1 MSDENKVL
9 LRVSNLKQYFP
20 IGKKKMGKPQS
31 FVKANDGI
39 SLNIYEGETFGLVG
53 ESGCGK
59 STFGRTLLQLYRQT
73 GGRTV
78 YYGRTV
84 EDFDLKYVEEI
95 FKNLPDKKKKCE
107 ELLDKVKKLEA
118 DYAKMPEGTEEE
130 KIAKKVAG
138 QHLAEMESEADND
151 LLDITALIGGL
162 YTLDET
168 ALAEAGRHYLAE
180 YLAMKEIRKI
190 NAQADEFEKNGKSAK
205 AGEVKKKI
213 PELQKK
219 VQAELAEI
227 DKIRDNCKKDEDF
240 EKYEVQK
247 DDGINLANLTDAE
260 MRYLRRDL
268 QLIFQDPYSSLN
280 PRMTVGQIIGE
291 GLMAHNIF
299 KKGDPKMQD
308 YIMEIMEKCGLASYF
323 IHRYPH
329 QFSGG
334 MKQRVIIAMAVCCK
348 PKLIIADE
356 PTTALDVTVQAQVL
370 ELLKEL
376 QRDMDTAILLIT
388 HNLGVVWEMCDKVMV
403 MYAGNTV
410 EFTDTKT
417 LYSNPRHP
425 YTWGLLDSMPKLS
438 DESKGELKTIPGT
451 PPDLRLT
458 GKCCNF
464 YNRCPYVTEACT
476 QSVPPLVE
484 VEPGHFVAC
493 HRQNLTNK
501 LEKGEGLKDE

>member
-1 MSDENKVL
+1 MSENILTVKDLKTYFYTASGIAKAVDG
-9 LRVSNLKQYFP
+9 VSF
-20 IGKKKMGKPQS
+20 
-31 FVKANDGI
+31 
-39 SLNIYEGETFGLVG
+39 NIAKGETMGIVG
-53 ESGCGK
+53 ESGSGK
-59 STFGRTLLQLYRQT
+59 SVTSSSIIRLLPPRTGKIV
-73 GGRTV
+73 GGS
-78 YYGRTV
+78 
-84 EDFDLKYVEEI
+84 I
-95 FKNLPDKKKKCE
+95 
-107 ELLDKVKKLEA
+107 
-118 DYAKMPEGTEEE
+118 
-130 KIAKKVAG
+130 
-138 QHLAEMESEADND
+138 
-151 LLDITALIGGL
+151 
-162 YTLDET
+162 
-168 ALAEAGRHYLAE
+168 
-180 YLAMKEIRKI
+180 
-190 NAQADEFEKNGKSAK
+190 EFEGKDVLALS
-205 AGEVKKKI
+205 KK
-213 PELQKK
+213 ELN
-219 VQAELAEI
+219 
-227 DKIRDNCKKDEDF
+227 DFRGKDIA
-240 EKYEVQK
+240 V
-247 DDGINLANLTDAE
+247 
-260 MRYLRRDL
+260 
-268 QLIFQDPYSSLN
+268 IFQDPMTSLD
-280 PRMTVGQIIGE
+280 PVFKIGKQMTEMI
-291 GLMAHNIF
+291 MAHQNVT
-299 KKGDPKMQD
+299 KDEAWKMAVEALSKVG
-308 YIMEIMEKCGLASYF
+308 IPEPEKRMNSYP
-323 IHRYPH
+323 YEL
-329 QFSGG
+329 SGG
-334 MKQRVIIAMAVCCK
+334 MCQRVIIAMAVCCK

-451 PPDLRLT
+451 PPDRRLT

>member
-1 MSDENKVL
+1 MSENILTVKDLKTYFYTASGIAKAVDG
-9 LRVSNLKQYFP
+9 VSF
-20 IGKKKMGKPQS
+20 
-31 FVKANDGI
+31 
-39 SLNIYEGETFGLVG
+39 NIAKGETMGIVG
-53 ESGCGK
+53 ESGSGK
-59 STFGRTLLQLYRQT
+59 SVTSSSIIRLLPPRTGKIV
-73 GGRTV
+73 GGS
-78 YYGRTV
+78 
-84 EDFDLKYVEEI
+84 I
-95 FKNLPDKKKKCE
+95 
-107 ELLDKVKKLEA
+107 
-118 DYAKMPEGTEEE
+118 
-130 KIAKKVAG
+130 
-138 QHLAEMESEADND
+138 
-151 LLDITALIGGL
+151 
-162 YTLDET
+162 
-168 ALAEAGRHYLAE
+168 
-180 YLAMKEIRKI
+180 
-190 NAQADEFEKNGKSAK
+190 EFEGKDVLALS
-205 AGEVKKKI
+205 KK
-213 PELQKK
+213 ELN
-219 VQAELAEI
+219 
-227 DKIRDNCKKDEDF
+227 DFRGKDIA
-240 EKYEVQK
+240 V
-247 DDGINLANLTDAE
+247 
-260 MRYLRRDL
+260 
-268 QLIFQDPYSSLN
+268 IFQDPMTSLD
-280 PRMTVGQIIGE
+280 PVFKIGKQMTEMI
-291 GLMAHNIF
+291 MAHQNVT
-299 KKGDPKMQD
+299 KDEAWKMSVEALSKVG
-308 YIMEIMEKCGLASYF
+308 IPEPEKHMNSYP
-323 IHRYPH
+323 YEL
-329 QFSGG
+329 SGG
-334 MKQRVIIAMAVCCK
+334 MCQRVIIAMAVCCK

>member
-1 MSDENKVL
+1 MSENILTVKDLKTYFYTASGIAKAVDG
-9 LRVSNLKQYFP
+9 VSF
-20 IGKKKMGKPQS
+20 
-31 FVKANDGI
+31 
-39 SLNIYEGETFGLVG
+39 NIAKGETMGIVG
-53 ESGCGK
+53 ESGSGK
-59 STFGRTLLQLYRQT
+59 SVTSSSIIRLLPPRTGKIV
-73 GGRTV
+73 GGS
-78 YYGRTV
+78 
-84 EDFDLKYVEEI
+84 I
-95 FKNLPDKKKKCE
+95 
-107 ELLDKVKKLEA
+107 
-118 DYAKMPEGTEEE
+118 
-130 KIAKKVAG
+130 
-138 QHLAEMESEADND
+138 
-151 LLDITALIGGL
+151 
-162 YTLDET
+162 
-168 ALAEAGRHYLAE
+168 
-180 YLAMKEIRKI
+180 
-190 NAQADEFEKNGKSAK
+190 EFEGKDVLALS
-205 AGEVKKKI
+205 KK
-213 PELQKK
+213 ELN
-219 VQAELAEI
+219 
-227 DKIRDNCKKDEDF
+227 DFRGKDIA
-240 EKYEVQK
+240 V
-247 DDGINLANLTDAE
+247 
-260 MRYLRRDL
+260 
-268 QLIFQDPYSSLN
+268 IFQDPMTSLD
-280 PRMTVGQIIGE
+280 PVFKIGKQMTEMI
-291 GLMAHNIF
+291 MAHQNVT
-299 KKGDPKMQD
+299 KDEAWKMAVEALSKVG
-308 YIMEIMEKCGLASYF
+308 IPEPEKRMNSYP
-323 IHRYPH
+323 YEL
-329 QFSGG
+329 SGG
-334 MKQRVIIAMAVCCK
+334 MCQRVIIAMAVCCK

-501 LEKGEGLKDE
+501 LEKASCIL

>member
-1 MSDENKVL
+1 MSENILTVKDLKTYFYTASGIAKAVDG
-9 LRVSNLKQYFP
+9 VSF
-20 IGKKKMGKPQS
+20 
-31 FVKANDGI
+31 
-39 SLNIYEGETFGLVG
+39 NIAKGETMGIVG
-53 ESGCGK
+53 ESGSGK
-59 STFGRTLLQLYRQT
+59 SVTSSSIIRLLPPRTGKIV
-73 GGRTV
+73 GGS
-78 YYGRTV
+78 
-84 EDFDLKYVEEI
+84 I
-95 FKNLPDKKKKCE
+95 
-107 ELLDKVKKLEA
+107 
-118 DYAKMPEGTEEE
+118 
-130 KIAKKVAG
+130 
-138 QHLAEMESEADND
+138 
-151 LLDITALIGGL
+151 
-162 YTLDET
+162 
-168 ALAEAGRHYLAE
+168 
-180 YLAMKEIRKI
+180 
-190 NAQADEFEKNGKSAK
+190 EFEGKDVLALS
-205 AGEVKKKI
+205 KK
-213 PELQKK
+213 ELN
-219 VQAELAEI
+219 
-227 DKIRDNCKKDEDF
+227 DFRGKDIA
-240 EKYEVQK
+240 V
-247 DDGINLANLTDAE
+247 
-260 MRYLRRDL
+260 
-268 QLIFQDPYSSLN
+268 IFQDPMTSLD
-280 PRMTVGQIIGE
+280 PVFKIGKQMTEMI
-291 GLMAHNIF
+291 MAHQNVT
-299 KKGDPKMQD
+299 KDEAWKMAVEALSKVG
-308 YIMEIMEKCGLASYF
+308 IPEPEKRMNSYP
-323 IHRYPH
+323 YEL
-329 QFSGG
+329 SGG
-334 MKQRVIIAMAVCCK
+334 MCQRVIIAMAVCCK

-458 GKCCNF
+458 VKCCNF

>member
-1 MSDENKVL
+1 MSENILTVKDLKTYFYTASGIAKAVDG
-9 LRVSNLKQYFP
+9 VSF
-20 IGKKKMGKPQS
+20 
-31 FVKANDGI
+31 
-39 SLNIYEGETFGLVG
+39 NIAKGETMGIVG
-53 ESGCGK
+53 ESGSGK
-59 STFGRTLLQLYRQT
+59 SVTSSSIIRLLPPRTGKIV
-73 GGRTV
+73 GGS
-78 YYGRTV
+78 
-84 EDFDLKYVEEI
+84 I
-95 FKNLPDKKKKCE
+95 
-107 ELLDKVKKLEA
+107 
-118 DYAKMPEGTEEE
+118 
-130 KIAKKVAG
+130 
-138 QHLAEMESEADND
+138 
-151 LLDITALIGGL
+151 
-162 YTLDET
+162 
-168 ALAEAGRHYLAE
+168 
-180 YLAMKEIRKI
+180 
-190 NAQADEFEKNGKSAK
+190 EFEGKDVLALS
-205 AGEVKKKI
+205 KK
-213 PELQKK
+213 ELN
-219 VQAELAEI
+219 
-227 DKIRDNCKKDEDF
+227 DFRGKDIA
-240 EKYEVQK
+240 V
-247 DDGINLANLTDAE
+247 
-260 MRYLRRDL
+260 
-268 QLIFQDPYSSLN
+268 IFQDPMTSLD
-280 PRMTVGQIIGE
+280 PVFKIGKQMTEMI
-291 GLMAHNIF
+291 MAHQNVT
-299 KKGDPKMQD
+299 KDEAWKMAVEALSKVG
-308 YIMEIMEKCGLASYF
+308 IPEPEKRMNSYP
-323 IHRYPH
+323 YEL
-329 QFSGG
+329 SGG
-334 MKQRVIIAMAVCCK
+334 MCQRVIIAMAVCCK

-410 EFTDTKT
+410 EYTDTKT

>member
-1 MSDENKVL
+1 MSENILTVKDLKTYFYTASGIAKAVDG
-9 LRVSNLKQYFP
+9 VSF
-20 IGKKKMGKPQS
+20 
-31 FVKANDGI
+31 
-39 SLNIYEGETFGLVG
+39 NIAKGETMGIVG
-53 ESGCGK
+53 ESGSGK
-59 STFGRTLLQLYRQT
+59 SVTSSSIIRLLPPRTGKIV
-73 GGRTV
+73 GGS
-78 YYGRTV
+78 
-84 EDFDLKYVEEI
+84 I
-95 FKNLPDKKKKCE
+95 
-107 ELLDKVKKLEA
+107 
-118 DYAKMPEGTEEE
+118 
-130 KIAKKVAG
+130 
-138 QHLAEMESEADND
+138 
-151 LLDITALIGGL
+151 
-162 YTLDET
+162 
-168 ALAEAGRHYLAE
+168 
-180 YLAMKEIRKI
+180 
-190 NAQADEFEKNGKSAK
+190 EFEGKDVLALS
-205 AGEVKKKI
+205 KK
-213 PELQKK
+213 ELN
-219 VQAELAEI
+219 
-227 DKIRDNCKKDEDF
+227 DFRGKDIA
-240 EKYEVQK
+240 V
-247 DDGINLANLTDAE
+247 
-260 MRYLRRDL
+260 
-268 QLIFQDPYSSLN
+268 IFQDPMTSLD
-280 PRMTVGQIIGE
+280 PVFKIGKQMTEMI
-291 GLMAHNIF
+291 MAHQNVT
-299 KKGDPKMQD
+299 KDEAWKMAVEALCKVG
-308 YIMEIMEKCGLASYF
+308 IPEPEKRMNSYP
-323 IHRYPH
+323 YEL
-329 QFSGG
+329 SGG
-334 MKQRVIIAMAVCCK
+334 MCQRVIIAMAVCCK

-458 GKCCNF
+458 GECCNF

>member
-1 MSDENKVL
+1 MSENILTVKDLKTYFYTASGIAKAVDG
-9 LRVSNLKQYFP
+9 VSFNIAKGE
-20 IGKKKMGKPQS
+20 IMG
-31 FVKANDGI
+31 I
-39 SLNIYEGETFGLVG
+39 VG
-53 ESGCGK
+53 ESGSGK
-59 STFGRTLLQLYRQT
+59 SVTSSSIIRLLPPRTGKIV
-73 GGRTV
+73 GGS
-78 YYGRTV
+78 
-84 EDFDLKYVEEI
+84 I
-95 FKNLPDKKKKCE
+95 
-107 ELLDKVKKLEA
+107 
-118 DYAKMPEGTEEE
+118 
-130 KIAKKVAG
+130 
-138 QHLAEMESEADND
+138 
-151 LLDITALIGGL
+151 
-162 YTLDET
+162 
-168 ALAEAGRHYLAE
+168 
-180 YLAMKEIRKI
+180 
-190 NAQADEFEKNGKSAK
+190 EFEGKDVLALS
-205 AGEVKKKI
+205 KK
-213 PELQKK
+213 ELN
-219 VQAELAEI
+219 
-227 DKIRDNCKKDEDF
+227 DFRGKDIA
-240 EKYEVQK
+240 V
-247 DDGINLANLTDAE
+247 
-260 MRYLRRDL
+260 
-268 QLIFQDPYSSLN
+268 IFQDPMTSLD
-280 PRMTVGQIIGE
+280 PVFKIGKQMTEMI
-291 GLMAHNIF
+291 MAHQNVT
-299 KKGDPKMQD
+299 KDEAWKMAVEALSKVG
-308 YIMEIMEKCGLASYF
+308 IPEPEKRMNSYP
-323 IHRYPH
+323 YEL
-329 QFSGG
+329 SGG
-334 MKQRVIIAMAVCCK
+334 MCQRVIIAMAVCCK

-458 GKCCNF
+458 GECCNF

>member
-1 MSDENKVL
+1 MSENILTVKDLKTYFYTASGIAKAVDG
-9 LRVSNLKQYFP
+9 VSF
-20 IGKKKMGKPQS
+20 
-31 FVKANDGI
+31 
-39 SLNIYEGETFGLVG
+39 NIAKGETMGIVG
-53 ESGCGK
+53 ESGSGK
-59 STFGRTLLQLYRQT
+59 SVTSSSIIRLLPPRTGKIV
-73 GGRTV
+73 GGS
-78 YYGRTV
+78 
-84 EDFDLKYVEEI
+84 I
-95 FKNLPDKKKKCE
+95 
-107 ELLDKVKKLEA
+107 
-118 DYAKMPEGTEEE
+118 
-130 KIAKKVAG
+130 
-138 QHLAEMESEADND
+138 
-151 LLDITALIGGL
+151 
-162 YTLDET
+162 
-168 ALAEAGRHYLAE
+168 
-180 YLAMKEIRKI
+180 
-190 NAQADEFEKNGKSAK
+190 EFEGKDVLALS
-205 AGEVKKKI
+205 KK
-213 PELQKK
+213 ELN
-219 VQAELAEI
+219 
-227 DKIRDNCKKDEDF
+227 DFRGKDIA
-240 EKYEVQK
+240 V
-247 DDGINLANLTDAE
+247 
-260 MRYLRRDL
+260 
-268 QLIFQDPYSSLN
+268 IFQDPMTSLD
-280 PRMTVGQIIGE
+280 PVFKIGKQMTEMI
-291 GLMAHNIF
+291 MAHQNVT
-299 KKGDPKMQD
+299 KDEAWKMAVEALSKVG
-308 YIMEIMEKCGLASYF
+308 IPEPEKRMNSYP
-323 IHRYPH
+323 YEL
-329 QFSGG
+329 SGG
-334 MKQRVIIAMAVCCK
+334 MCQRVIIAMAVCCK

-493 HRQNLTNK
+493 HRQ

>member
-1 MSDENKVL
+1 MSENILTVKDLKTYFYTASGIAKAVDG
-9 LRVSNLKQYFP
+9 VSF
-20 IGKKKMGKPQS
+20 
-31 FVKANDGI
+31 
-39 SLNIYEGETFGLVG
+39 NIAKGETMGIVG
-53 ESGCGK
+53 ESGSGK
-59 STFGRTLLQLYRQT
+59 SVTSSSIIRLLPTRTGKIV
-73 GGRTV
+73 GGS
-78 YYGRTV
+78 
-84 EDFDLKYVEEI
+84 I
-95 FKNLPDKKKKCE
+95 
-107 ELLDKVKKLEA
+107 
-118 DYAKMPEGTEEE
+118 
-130 KIAKKVAG
+130 
-138 QHLAEMESEADND
+138 
-151 LLDITALIGGL
+151 
-162 YTLDET
+162 
-168 ALAEAGRHYLAE
+168 
-180 YLAMKEIRKI
+180 
-190 NAQADEFEKNGKSAK
+190 EFEGKDVLALS
-205 AGEVKKKI
+205 KK
-213 PELQKK
+213 ELN
-219 VQAELAEI
+219 
-227 DKIRDNCKKDEDF
+227 DFRGKDIA
-240 EKYEVQK
+240 V
-247 DDGINLANLTDAE
+247 
-260 MRYLRRDL
+260 
-268 QLIFQDPYSSLN
+268 IFQDPMTSLD
-280 PRMTVGQIIGE
+280 PVFKIGKQMTEMI
-291 GLMAHNIF
+291 MAHQNVT
-299 KKGDPKMQD
+299 KDEAWKMSVEALSKVG
-308 YIMEIMEKCGLASYF
+308 IPEPEKRMNSYP
-323 IHRYPH
+323 YEL
-329 QFSGG
+329 SGG
-334 MKQRVIIAMAVCCK
+334 MCQRVIIAMAVCCK

>member
-1 MSDENKVL
+1 MSENILTVKDLKTYFYTASGIAKAVDG
-9 LRVSNLKQYFP
+9 VSF
-20 IGKKKMGKPQS
+20 
-31 FVKANDGI
+31 
-39 SLNIYEGETFGLVG
+39 NIAKGETMGIVG
-53 ESGCGK
+53 ESGSGK
-59 STFGRTLLQLYRQT
+59 SVTSSSIIRLLPPRTGKIV
-73 GGRTV
+73 GGS
-78 YYGRTV
+78 
-84 EDFDLKYVEEI
+84 I
-95 FKNLPDKKKKCE
+95 
-107 ELLDKVKKLEA
+107 
-118 DYAKMPEGTEEE
+118 
-130 KIAKKVAG
+130 
-138 QHLAEMESEADND
+138 
-151 LLDITALIGGL
+151 
-162 YTLDET
+162 
-168 ALAEAGRHYLAE
+168 
-180 YLAMKEIRKI
+180 
-190 NAQADEFEKNGKSAK
+190 EFEGKDVLALS
-205 AGEVKKKI
+205 KK
-213 PELQKK
+213 ELN
-219 VQAELAEI
+219 
-227 DKIRDNCKKDEDF
+227 DFRGKDIA
-240 EKYEVQK
+240 V
-247 DDGINLANLTDAE
+247 
-260 MRYLRRDL
+260 
-268 QLIFQDPYSSLN
+268 IFQDPMTSLD
-280 PRMTVGQIIGE
+280 PVFKIGKQMTEMI
-291 GLMAHNIF
+291 MAHQNVTKDEAWKRAVEALSQVGI
-299 KKGDPKMQD
+299 P
-308 YIMEIMEKCGLASYF
+308 EPEKRMNSYP
-323 IHRYPH
+323 YEL
-329 QFSGG
+329 SGG
-334 MKQRVIIAMAVCCK
+334 MCQRVIIAMAVCCK

>member
-1 MSDENKVL
+1 MSENILTVKDLKTYFYTASGIAKAVDG
-9 LRVSNLKQYFP
+9 VSF
-20 IGKKKMGKPQS
+20 
-31 FVKANDGI
+31 
-39 SLNIYEGETFGLVG
+39 NIAKGETMGIVG
-53 ESGCGK
+53 ESGSGK
-59 STFGRTLLQLYRQT
+59 SVTSSSIIRLLPPRTGKIV
-73 GGRTV
+73 GGS
-78 YYGRTV
+78 
-84 EDFDLKYVEEI
+84 I
-95 FKNLPDKKKKCE
+95 
-107 ELLDKVKKLEA
+107 
-118 DYAKMPEGTEEE
+118 
-130 KIAKKVAG
+130 
-138 QHLAEMESEADND
+138 
-151 LLDITALIGGL
+151 
-162 YTLDET
+162 
-168 ALAEAGRHYLAE
+168 
-180 YLAMKEIRKI
+180 
-190 NAQADEFEKNGKSAK
+190 EFEGKDVLALS
-205 AGEVKKKI
+205 KK
-213 PELQKK
+213 ELN
-219 VQAELAEI
+219 
-227 DKIRDNCKKDEDF
+227 DFRGKDIA
-240 EKYEVQK
+240 V
-247 DDGINLANLTDAE
+247 
-260 MRYLRRDL
+260 
-268 QLIFQDPYSSLN
+268 IFQDPMTSLD
-280 PRMTVGQIIGE
+280 PVFKIGKQMTEMI
-291 GLMAHNIF
+291 MAHQNVT
-299 KKGDPKMQD
+299 KDEAWKMAVEALSKVG
-308 YIMEIMEKCGLASYF
+308 IPEPEKRMNSYP
-323 IHRYPH
+323 YEL
-329 QFSGG
+329 SGG
-334 MKQRVIIAMAVCCK
+334 MCQRVIIAMAVCCK

-484 VEPGHFVAC
+484 VELGHFVAC

>member
-1 MSDENKVL
+1 MSENILTVKDLKTYFYTASGIAKAVDG
-9 LRVSNLKQYFP
+9 VSF
-20 IGKKKMGKPQS
+20 
-31 FVKANDGI
+31 
-39 SLNIYEGETFGLVG
+39 NIAKGETMGIVG
-53 ESGCGK
+53 ESGSGK
-59 STFGRTLLQLYRQT
+59 SVTSSSIIRLLPPRTGKIV
-73 GGRTV
+73 GGS
-78 YYGRTV
+78 
-84 EDFDLKYVEEI
+84 I
-95 FKNLPDKKKKCE
+95 
-107 ELLDKVKKLEA
+107 
-118 DYAKMPEGTEEE
+118 
-130 KIAKKVAG
+130 
-138 QHLAEMESEADND
+138 
-151 LLDITALIGGL
+151 
-162 YTLDET
+162 
-168 ALAEAGRHYLAE
+168 
-180 YLAMKEIRKI
+180 
-190 NAQADEFEKNGKSAK
+190 EFEGKDVLALS
-205 AGEVKKKI
+205 KK
-213 PELQKK
+213 ELN
-219 VQAELAEI
+219 
-227 DKIRDNCKKDEDF
+227 DFRGKDIA
-240 EKYEVQK
+240 V
-247 DDGINLANLTDAE
+247 
-260 MRYLRRDL
+260 
-268 QLIFQDPYSSLN
+268 IFQDPMTSLD
-280 PRMTVGQIIGE
+280 PVFKIGKQMTEMI
-291 GLMAHNIF
+291 MAHQNVT
-299 KKGDPKMQD
+299 KDEAWKMAVEALSKVG
-308 YIMEIMEKCGLASYF
+308 IPEPEKRMNSYP
-323 IHRYPH
+323 YEL
-329 QFSGG
+329 SGG
-334 MKQRVIIAMAVCCK
+334 MCQRVIIAMAVCCK
-348 PKLIIADE
+348 